1 MIKEENVSLKSRSY
15 MKIGGTAKEV
25 IHFETVEELAEF
37 SKINNKRPFILGNCS
52 NILFSD
58 SYINM
63 TFGTLDGIKE
73 VKEISPFVYEF
84 GAGLKFKEVVAFMKK
99 NNFSGLENIAGIPGT
114 VGGLANING
123 GAYKKEIF
131 ENIEE
136 IEYLDENFEIK
147 RVKKE
152 NIKFGYRN
160 TEFKERKD
168 IITRVV
174 LRFEIGFKWTEMTAL
189 LQSRKEKQP
198 LEYPNLG
205 SIFKNPQGDFA
216 ARLIEESGLKGKKI
230 GGAQI
235 SEKHANFIVNIDNAS
250 FDDVINLVKEAKE
263 SVFEK
268 FGINLQEEIII
279 VK

>member
-1 MIKEENVSLKSRSY
+1 
-15 MKIGGTAKEV
+15 
-25 IHFETVEELAEF
+25 
-37 SKINNKRPFILGNCS
+37 
-52 NILFSD
+52 
-58 SYINM
+58 
-63 TFGTLDGIKE
+63 
-73 VKEISPFVYEF
+73 
-84 GAGLKFKEVVAFMKK
+84 MKK

-174 LRFEIGFKWTEMTAL
+174 LRFESGFKWTEMTAL